1 MKKKVLIGLAASVCL
16 AFGAGSFAAGA
27 SEFSKV
33 QSYKSGMFTDV
44 AEDAW
49 YASSVSNAYE
59 LGFMKGT
66 AENAFSPEGN
76 MTAAEA
82 VTIAAR
88 VHDAY
93 FAKHTSFSQDGA
105 HWYDD
110 YVSYAT
116 ENGILEPALFDDY
129 DRPATRSEMA
139 LLFSGAVPASYL
151 TAQNAV
157 EEIPDVPE
165 TNRYYNQLL
174 TLYKAGILMGND
186 EFGTFLPNN
195 NISRAEAA
203 AIIGRIALPAT
214 RLQKTLTDA
223 NFGDAYYL
231 IRDMKSTFR
240 TGDAGSAVLSPWF
253 IDKRFAESAGGEG
266 LSDFNP
272 SEKVEVW
279 RDIDDVSRGLLG
291 LDFIADIQFG
301 KSGLYFRVT
310 DDGKTPLLSLD
321 TKESKF
327 FLNGTDTG
335 VAVKDG
341 MYYVNVRMDLDNHTA
356 ELFINGEKI
365 DKAFTLPNVTAAR
378 FYIGSDEEGMAYVV
392 MKRCDL
398 YKDYLVNERFLVP
411 ENTPLCGWEVTGDAQ
426 VVRAG
431 GEINNDVNSA
441 RLSAGA
447 AAKKTFRKISGKVVF
462 ESFMLFPTAADT
474 GFVSLSNGETEVAK
488 LIVNADGI
496 FKADGTKLRHHVNNI
511 WQTLRIEADTVT
523 GKVLYKINGKK
534 VGEYAFDAAA
544 STVDTITFGATGGSV
559 IFDDAVVFLT
569 HEYDDYCPTPKPVG
583 DDDYDTLLNVC
594 NLWHDGTGWG
604 AVSAYPD
611 IEPALGY
618 YDEGI
623 PETADWQIKFM
634 VENGIDVQH
643 MCWYS
648 PSTDIKEPIKKPQI
662 NYWALHEGY
671 FNAKYSDLMKFA
683 IMWENNA
690 DVYGLEQFKEFVWPY
705 WVEYYFT
712 DSRYYTIDNQIV
724 FTVWSYPNFRKAF
737 GDSDEGA
744 KAAIAFMNED
754 IQKYGFDGVKV
765 IFFDCHKKD
774 AATFQ
779 TMANMGAA
787 ASYAYHW
794 QQDGNKY
801 ETTIARLENN
811 AANGALHI
819 IPTVSVGFNNIG
831 WSNVRKPLISLED
844 HKKVLEYI
852 KNDYLPRFD
861 GWKAKTLVVSTWNEY
876 GEGTYVMPCAG
887 LHGFGYL
894 ENVAE
899 VLAGKTDHTDNIYPT
914 DAQKARLGHMY
925 PKTKTSLKRY
935 DIEQPEQIVSDK
947 VLYTATGEDLTGFMH
962 LTDTSMAFDGI
973 FKGVCETGDPAVRI
987 KDEKLFAP
995 IAASEIANLRIKM
1008 RVSVDS
1014 LCDIFFLTADDQS
1027 YSESKSFR
1035 FDVKAGTDMV
1045 EYVVETATCEN
1056 WKGDI
1061 TAFRID
1067 PITGAGEFD
1076 IASFELLGVDEEK
1089 LPYTLTVDGKAYTPV
1104 FPIEARNDDFYAAAE
1119 AYSEFFARHHFYFE
1133 WDRHT
1138 GRLYI
1143 ASAGNKEITFTVGS
1157 DKALANGKEI
1167 VLKEAVSLKDGLP
1180 VLPLEVLYDAL
1191 GVSYEITGKTIAVT
1205 LKKSDF
1211 DKKNEEIRASR
1222 VPGSY
1227 EFAITGDAEGWTGAN
1242 TSAAV
1247 ADGVLSGA
1255 SLKNSQGWYD
1265 PLLLSP
1271 TLSLDAA
1278 VYNKIVIG
1286 IKHDSARETGETLQV
1301 FFITDS
1307 DKAWNG
1313 DKCFTVPYESSSSGG
1328 KFIEYAI
1335 SCTQNAA
1342 WNGTVTGIRVD
1353 PLSASG
1359 TYAIDYI
1366 RIIEDTDLKAQKE
1379 KELAEKLARGFELVG
1394 GDAEDPENA
1403 AFFNKPSDSVITIV
1417 RDEEKNSNVY
1427 QNMAI
1432 TGYNYARQSV
1442 VWTPGKTYE
1451 VSVDFKV
1458 LSNRAGK
1465 TDFST
1470 QIFFNARF
1478 TDADGKYD
1486 HPQKIGELAPDD
1498 GWQTLKFSFEIPDGI
1513 DYHDNDEFSF
1523 YVNPADNQGV
1533 NYLFDNVTVTVK

>member
-16 AFGAGSFAAGA
+16 AFGAGSFAAGS

-116 ENGILEPALFDDY
+116 ENGILEPELFDDY

-341 MYYVNVRMDLDNHTA
+341 TYYVNVRMDLDNHTA

-365 DKAFTLPNVTAAR
+365 DKTFTLPTVTAAR

-398 YKDYLVNERFLVP
+398 YKDYLVNERFLGP

-474 GFVSLSNGETEVAK
+474 GFVSLSSGETEVAK
-488 LIVNADGI
+488 LVVNADGI

-523 GKVLYKINGKK
+523 GKVLYKINGKT

-544 STVDTITFGATGGSV
+544 STVDTITFGAASGSV

-583 DDDYDTLLNVC
+583 DDGYDTLLNVC
-594 NLWHDGTGWG
+594 NIWHDGTGWG

-765 IFFDCHKKD
+765 IFFDYHKKD

-819 IPTVSVGFNNIG
+819 IPTVSVGFNNVG

-947 VLYTATGEDLTGFMH
+947 VLYTATGEDFTGFMH

-973 FKGVCETGDPAVRI
+973 FKGACETGDPAVRI

-995 IAASEIANLRIKM
+995 TAASEIANLRIKM
-1008 RVSVDS
+1008 RVSADS

-1143 ASAGNKEITFTVGS
+1143 ASAENKEITFTVGS

-1167 VLKEAVSLKDGLP
+1167 ALKEAVSLKDGLP

-1191 GVSYEITGKTIAVT
+1191 GVSYEVDGKTIAVT

-1211 DKKNEEIRASR
+1211 DKKSEEIRASR

-1227 EFAITGDAEGWTGAN
+1227 EFAITGDSEGWTGAN
-1242 TSAAV
+1242 TSVAV
-1247 ADGVLSGA
+1247 TGGALSGA

-1271 TLSLDAA
+1271 ALSLDAA

-1342 WNGTVTGIRVD
+1342 WNGTITGIRVD

-1359 TYAIDYI
+1359 TYEIDYI

-1432 TGYNYARQSV
+1432 AGYNYARQSV

-1451 VSVDFKV
+1451 VSVDFKI